1 VSRAISRCEAPI
13 PFTKSAHLILVTID
27 EVPVHDR
34 LGDIPGPMVAVLLAR
49 YSGKPTRTRDGQV
62 VTLRSDLR

>member
-1 VSRAISRCEAPI
+1 
-13 PFTKSAHLILVTID
+13 
-27 EVPVHDR
+27 
-34 LGDIPGPMVAVLLAR
+34 MVAVLLAR